1 MSETSQQLEL
11 IINMFK
17 AQSASIEETK
27 ANLAAYQAKVTVL
40 ETKVTTLEFTVDALS
55 ADVLFL
61 KEQISMKNQ
70 EGKLNN
76 ARLFGIPHC
85 DEETKA
91 TDGGDAFKKLI
102 YDRYIKPCLNAA
114 RANGDNPTVPHA
126 ANVISKMYRL
136 GKTAAPGAKP
146 PPLIIVFSTHDLCNA
161 VFRNKK
167 TCFPSPSA
175 AEADN
180 GVKRYLMVEDLTS
193 PTYSLLKALQDHSGV
208 AKAWTIE
215 GRIRFARADKPNS
228 VVKVKSV
235 FEHVEKIVHDSA
247 A

>member
-1 MSETSQQLEL
+1 MYRVYVSVYVYVYVSVQLQTPARIHVGSVVPPPLGGSTQCTVTHFLHTYTPATWNIKLLHLLFGATMSETAQQLEL
-11 IINMFK
+11 IINMLK

-61 KEQISMKNQ
+61 KEQINMKNQ

-114 RANGDNPTVPHA
+114 RANGDIPTVPYA
-126 ANVISKMYRL
+126 TNVISKMYRL
-136 GKTAAPGAKP
+136 GKTAAPGA
-146 PPLIIVFSTHDLCNA
+146 
-161 VFRNKK
+161 
-167 TCFPSPSA
+167 
-175 AEADN
+175 
-180 GVKRYLMVEDLTS
+180 
-193 PTYSLLKALQDHSGV
+193 
-208 AKAWTIE
+208 
-215 GRIRFARADKPNS
+215 
-228 VVKVKSV
+228 
-235 FEHVEKIVHDSA
+235 
-247 A
+247 